1 MKMKKILIL
10 ASAVI
15 LAALTSCTKEYNT
28 YNEYYEYH
36 YSSGASKTVLFH
48 VKDADWEY
56 IEGDYNMNCC
66 FRATVNMPEITA
78 DILKTGL
85 VKMYRV
91 FDYGLKSET
100 QMEMPYIRHN
110 EYTDNVGAL
119 CFYTE
124 TLDYEFSDGLV
135 SVFFTRSDFMYED
148 DVNINPKAM
157 DFRCVIM

>member
-1 MKMKKILIL
+1 MKMKKILLL

-15 LAALTSCTKEYNT
+15 LAALTSCTKEYNYNT
-28 YNEYYEYH
+28 YNEYHYH
-36 YSSGASKTVLFH
+36 NGASQTVLFH
-48 VKDADWEY
+48 VQKGDWEY
-56 IEGDYNMNCC
+56 IKGDKNMNCC
-66 FRATVNMPEITA
+66 FMATVNMPEITA
-78 DILKTGL
+78 DVLKTGL

-91 FDYGLKSET
+91 FDFEMLSET

-110 EYTDNVGAL
+110 EYKDGANNW

-124 TLDYEFSDGLV
+124 TLDYEFTDGLV

-148 DVNINPKAM
+148 DETINPIAM